1 MKTKDFYYFY
11 DLYDLDIIHIY
22 TSEDNK
28 LVHLVL
34 KMDIKMD
41 YIANGL
47 RSDFN
52 YSKTHTF
59 TFSNKLNISID
70 IKDDIKVEKYELK
83 DDESI
88 YLKTNKGE
96 IILG

>member
-34 KMDIKMD
+34 KMDIKKP
-41 YIANGL
+41 YPE
-47 RSDFN
+47 
-52 YSKTHTF
+52 TTQV